1 MIIDFPLLLRRHRPA
16 SAFLGK
22 RFSPLSPRLLPAM
35 FAIGVHGAGFAGRWR
50 AHGGGFFRNYL
61 MEAVSERHSWA
72 VLLQDIAESE

>member
-1 MIIDFPLLLRRHRPA
+1 
-16 SAFLGK
+16 
-22 RFSPLSPRLLPAM
+22 M